1 MRQSNVTK
9 QGLGRDAELD
19 FREVDLGL
27 GDCVE
32 VVGENTQ
39 GDVGDDFTDFS
50 LRESRI
56 FRRLNIRVGNFAAR
70 LDQGASKIKRGI
82 GLRIE

>member
-50 LRESRI
+50 LGETCI
-56 FRRLNIRVGNFAAR
+56 FCRLNIRVGNFTAG
-70 LDQGASKIKRGI
+70 LDQGASEIERGI
-82 GLRIE
+82 DLRIE